1 MKFWKHLK
9 KVFSSTPSAKVGE
22 EGQLLLHEL
31 IERSPQEV
39 LNYEHW
45 LNSTDKQNIL
55 SWIQEQYKEFACN
68 CVNTDR
74 DINFLIIPS
83 LNGWIIHYQ
92 PQRWDADDFVNL
104 FDYFKEYTCQKLGYQ
119 CHVSDIQSVQKG
131 DKIETT
137 QRHFLKP
144 PNPLRQTG
152 VDKYEQL
159 YGNIMVC
166 LHFVNERLTML
177 KLSATHYCDRKYN
190 PPKSFEELV
199 DKLCSNF

>member
-45 LNSTDKQNIL
+45 LHSTNKQNIL

-68 CVNTDR
+68 CVNNDR

-92 PQRWDADDFVNL
+92 PQRWDADDFINL
-104 FDYFKEYTCQKLGYQ
+104 FDYFKEYTCQELGYQ
-119 CHVSDIQSVQKG
+119 CHISDIQSVLKG

-144 PNPLRQTG
+144 PNPLRQTD

-190 PPKSFEELV
+190 SPKSFEELV